1 MSRRKTQKKPNDA
14 GLITSGIIFI
24 IIGLVFAFMGVKE
37 MIGVNGD
44 LIDMNTASASD
55 LKKGDYV
62 EIDITYADYSYC
74 ENVQTTNY
82 VFKRTT
88 DQYYLISALAD
99 DSYFMGIKV
108 AESQKDDLEN
118 LSKWTWNET
127 DVNPGP
133 LHYKGKLCE
142 SNSELHGYMR
152 DYFYEMME
160 AVYGAS
166 LTYDDKTQLDSYM
179 LPYYI
184 EIITPSS
191 YMASIGVGGG
201 LAIIGIIFLIVG
213 LIKKKNA
220 VVTPEMPVTPYT
232 DTFQGAADAGMNNAG
247 MDTYGMNNAGMDTY
261 GMNNAGTDSAGMDT
275 NYTPSIDDNSGI
287 DSTTFED
294 TNNTSSFNLKQ

>member
-1 MSRRKTQKKPNDA
+1 
-14 GLITSGIIFI
+14 
-24 IIGLVFAFMGVKE
+24 
-37 MIGVNGD
+37 
-44 LIDMNTASASD
+44 MNTASASD

-108 AESQKDDLEN
+108 AESAKDDLEN

-142 SNSELHGYMR
+142 SGSELHGYMR
-152 DYFYEMME
+152 DYIYEMME
-160 AVYGAS
+160 AAYGVS
-166 LTYDDKTQLDSYM
+166 LTSDDKAQLDSYM

-220 VVTPEMPVTPYT
+220 VVTPDMPITPYT
-232 DTFQGAADAGMNNAG
+232 DTFQGSADAGMNNAG
-247 MDTYGMNNAGMDTY
+247 IDTYGMNNAGI
-261 GMNNAGTDSAGMDT
+261 DT

>member
-24 IIGLVFAFMGVKE
+24 VIGLVFAFMGVKE

-108 AESQKDDLEN
+108 AESSKDDLEN

-152 DYFYEMME
+152 DYIYEMME

-166 LTYDDKTQLDSYM
+166 LTYDDKAQLDSYM

-191 YMASIGVGGG
+191 YC
-201 LAIIGIIFLIVG
+201 LL
-213 LIKKKNA
+213 
-220 VVTPEMPVTPYT
+220 YT
-232 DTFQGAADAGMNNAG
+232 SDAAD
-247 MDTYGMNNAGMDTY
+247 D
-261 GMNNAGTDSAGMDT
+261 
-275 NYTPSIDDNSGI
+275 
-287 DSTTFED
+287 
-294 TNNTSSFNLKQ
+294 

>member
-99 DSYFMGIKV
+99 DSYYMGIKV

-118 LSKWTWNET
+118 LSKWTWSGDET
-127 DVNPGP
+127 AVNPGP

-142 SNSELHGYMR
+142 SGSELHGYMR
-152 DYFYEMME
+152 DYIYEMME
-160 AVYGAS
+160 EIYGVS
-166 LTYDDKTQLDSYM
+166 LTYDDKAQLDSYM

-220 VVTPEMPVTPYT
+220 VVTPDMPVTPYT
-232 DTFQGAADAGMNNAG
+232 DTFQGSADAGMNNAG
-247 MDTYGMNNAGMDTY
+247 I
-261 GMNNAGTDSAGMDT
+261 DT